1 MLRPRSRSPH
11 YSHRVSPRRQDG
23 RRFPWDDPDF
33 NPQQVLAD
41 LGRLPGEDQ
50 WVRFMDEIHPDG
62 PEGHRRPVSPGLH
75 RLDHHLPPEQF
86 HHRRIPPAPHEL
98 GYAERRRLSPHDGRG
113 GGRGKGSG
121 SEGLPHSP
129 QRLPREKLPSLA
141 SQHPHYSPDH
151 HQIVSSA
158 GWRREEQDQSQGR
171 SRDRSPRERVQ
182 GGGKGE
188 RRGGDFPGPYGERSR
203 DDMHREKSTISD
215 RNRREADE
223 AVHPGYGKETEFR
236 VRRPSLERPREGY
249 GGGGPRG
256 RRGPSGSHDGRGPGT
271 LIVEHDHGIINS
283 RGPELYDNQRGRG
296 PDQSPSHDRFS
307 HRHHRARATEE
318 RFRKSGSRSNT
329 REEARGRLD
338 HEERRGP
345 VQEERRGPV
354 QEERRGPV
362 QEERR
367 GPVQEERRGPVQEE
381 RRGPVQ
387 EERRGP
393 VHEARRG
400 PVQEARR
407 GPVQEERRGPV
418 QEERRGP
425 VHEARRGPVHEARRG
440 PVHEARRG
448 PVHEARRGPVHEAR
462 RGPVHEERRG
472 PVHEE
477 RRGPVHEE
485 RRGPVHEERR
495 GPVHEERR
503 GPVHE
508 ERRGPVHEARR
519 GPVHEERR
527 GPVHEERRGPVHE
540 ERRGPVHEARRGPVH
555 EERRGP
561 IHESRRSPDRHGR
574 ASPMG
579 FQDRGSPTEPRARNS
594 AFRGERGAPAQGG
607 KRQMGPSMNQ
617 PRPLIQ
623 GMQGYRP
630 RDAIPQQSPPEHQGY
645 QPRGGIWDMEP
656 REEAPGWA
664 EVSNKEPRCEKAQGP
679 GPRGGRPPAQGRMDP
694 RKPQHSDLNPN
705 WNQQQNDMGM
715 PRMGAG
721 EKETLTI
728 KVDMNRPVGQNSQ
741 LCYSSHRQLSLDLVN
756 VGRQRLDFLP
766 MLEHSGTYRES
777 AMHSGTFAQEI
788 ITLVHQVKE
797 HYFRGDGVT
806 LNERFSG
813 PQDGGLPEE
822 EEQEEEGPTL
832 NRLFNMSMSEPDME
846 PVFSKVGRMQRQQQA
861 VRDPGDL
868 RHDLERRRQER
879 LEGVKVTIPGG
890 RLSQHPLA
898 AGSDHQGGYGRE
910 EDEEQE
916 GFSGWSG
923 PPRRGRRWPGDMGGQ
938 RRGGMIRQDM
948 GDQQR
953 NNWPPNSPCNLP
965 GSTRQQN
972 HNINGANW

>member
-11 YSHRVSPRRQDG
+11 YSHRASPCRQDG

-62 PEGHRRPVSPGLH
+62 PEGHRRPMSPGLH
-75 RLDHHLPPEQF
+75 RLDHHLPPEEF
-86 HHRRIPPAPHEL
+86 HHRRTPPAPHEL

-141 SQHPHYSPDH
+141 PQHPHYSPDH

-158 GWRREEQDQSQGR
+158 GWRREEQEKSQGR

-188 RRGGDFPGPYGERSR
+188 RRGGDFPGPYGDRSR
-203 DDMHREKSTISD
+203 DDMHRERSTISD

-223 AVHPGYGKETEFR
+223 AVHPGYGKEAEFR

-249 GGGGPRG
+249 GGGGPRE

-296 PDQSPSHDRFS
+296 PDQSPSHDRFN
-307 HRHHRARATEE
+307 HHRARATEE

-329 REEARGRLD
+329 REEARGRPV

-345 VQEERRGPV
+345 
-354 QEERRGPV
+354 
-362 QEERR
+362 
-367 GPVQEERRGPVQEE
+367 
-381 RRGPVQ
+381 
-387 EERRGP
+387 
-393 VHEARRG
+393 
-400 PVQEARR
+400 
-407 GPVQEERRGPV
+407 
-418 QEERRGP
+418 
-425 VHEARRGPVHEARRG
+425 
-440 PVHEARRG
+440 
-448 PVHEARRGPVHEAR
+448 
-462 RGPVHEERRG
+462 ERRG

-508 ERRGPVHEARR
+508 ERRGPVHE
-519 GPVHEERR
+519 
-527 GPVHEERRGPVHE
+527 
-540 ERRGPVHEARRGPVH
+540 
-555 EERRGP
+555 
-561 IHESRRSPDRHGR
+561 SRRSPDRHGR

-594 AFRGERGAPAQGG
+594 AFREERGAPAQGG

-617 PRPLIQ
+617 PRPLLQ
-623 GMQGYRP
+623 GMQGYRA
-630 RDAIPQQSPPEHQGY
+630 RDDNPQHSPPEHQGY
-645 QPRGGIWDMEP
+645 QPRGGVWDMEP

-664 EVSNKEPRCEKAQGP
+664 EVSVMEPRWEKDRGP

-694 RKPQHSDLNPN
+694 RKPQHRDLNPN
-705 WNQQQNDMGM
+705 WNQQQNDMAM

-741 LCYSSHRQLSLDLVN
+741 LCYSSDRQLSLDLVN
-756 VGRQRLDFLP
+756 VGQQRLDFLP
-766 MLEHSGTYRES
+766 MLEHSGTYQES

-822 EEQEEEGPTL
+822 EEEQEEEGPTL

-846 PVFSKVGRMQRQQQA
+846 PVFSKVGRMQRQQLA

-890 RLSQHPLA
+890 RLSQRPLA
-898 AGSDHQGGYGRE
+898 AGSDHQGVYVRE

-953 NNWPPNSPCNLP
+953 NNRP
-965 GSTRQQN
+965 GPTRQQN